1 MAKGDNNNNNDNND
15 DERGQ
20 MIVEEAGRKGGNAP
34 HEERGLQAAD
44 EETRERV
51 ARAGGE
57 YSHGGHGGSKDSD
70 NNNNDNNNGNR
81 GRRSNNKDDN
91 NDNDSNRGLAYA
103 DKETRERVAKKVENL
118 PIEIKLDHRKK
129 YQIQ

>member
-1 MAKGDNNNNNDNND
+1 MAKGNGNNNNDNND
-15 DERGQ
+15 DNERGQ
-20 MIVEEAGRKGGNAP
+20 MTVEEAGRKGGNAP

-57 YSHGGHGGSKDSD
+57 HSHGGHGGSKDSD
-70 NNNNDNNNGNR
+70 NNNDADNGNR

-91 NDNDSNRGLAYA
+91 NDNDSNRGLASA
-103 DKETRERVAKKVENL
+103 DKETRERVAKKGGESS
-118 PIEIKLDHRKK
+118 HRD
-129 YQIQ
+129 